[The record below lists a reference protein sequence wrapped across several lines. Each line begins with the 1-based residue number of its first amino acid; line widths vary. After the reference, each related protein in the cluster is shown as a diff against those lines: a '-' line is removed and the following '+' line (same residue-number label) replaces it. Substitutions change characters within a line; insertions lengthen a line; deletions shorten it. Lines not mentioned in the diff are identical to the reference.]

1 MLESVPET
9 NQYCSKEGNVSTSKK
24 QQEPLVGFNFMSD
37 RHRIKSQTNSPL
49 CPTFV
54 VLFAQNIHIRFTV
67 DQYNMGEYWVCL
79 RLAQSSSVFKQ
90 NMCIKSLVTF

>member
-1 MLESVPET
+1 MLESVPGT
-9 NQYCSKEGNVSTSKK
+9 NQYCSKEGNVSTSRK
-24 QQEPLVGFNFMSD
+24 QQEPLVGSD
-37 RHRIKSQTNSPL
+37 RHRIKSQTSSPL

-79 RLAQSSSVFKQ
+79 RLAQSLSVFKQ
-90 NMCIKSLVTF
+90 NVCIKSLVTF